1 MTDPQNVESQPKF
14 EWDDEKNKI
23 NINKHELDFADAWEI
38 FLGPVL
44 IGLDDRE
51 DYGEDRWIGIGMLKT
66 RTVVVL
72 YTERGEN
79 VIRIISLRKAT
90 TDEQKRYEEYLKDEL
105 GEG

>member
-44 IGLDDRE
+44 FGLDDRE